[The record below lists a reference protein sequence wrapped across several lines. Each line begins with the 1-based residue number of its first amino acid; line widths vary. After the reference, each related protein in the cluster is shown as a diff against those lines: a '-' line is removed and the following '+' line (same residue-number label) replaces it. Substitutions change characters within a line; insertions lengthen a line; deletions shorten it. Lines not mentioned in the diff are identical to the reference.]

1 MLLFTFCML
10 FQVYMLRIDKYC
22 WNPNCSW
29 MSSGVK
35 RFVYISAADFG
46 LVNYLLKGYF
56 AGKVQFVY
64 SFIYYFSIIKL
75 LVIRPSKLYDI
86 SALVVPILVQFL
98 IGPIHMKIFSILYI
112 TCNAQGFVSLWHQF
126 FQIITSF

>member
-1 MLLFTFCML
+1 VLLFTFCML

-22 WNPNCSW
+22 WTPNCSW

-75 LVIRPSKLYDI
+75 LVFRPSKMYDI
-86 SALVVPILVQFL
+86 SALLVPILVQFL
-98 IGPIHMKIFSILYI
+98 TGPIHMKSFQFYTLLVMLKDLYLYGI
-112 TCNAQGFVSLWHQF
+112 SF
-126 FQIITSF
+126 FRS